1 MHEICEYEG
10 KAFGATVDYE
20 VLSRCSFYILDPEM
34 TRELAGYAS
43 EIEPGIIGKTNY
55 IYGNTFR

>member
-20 VLSRCSFYILDPEM
+20 VLSDVPSTYSDPEM
-34 TRELAGYAS
+34 TKELA
-43 EIEPGIIGKTNY
+43 E
-55 IYGNTFR
+55 